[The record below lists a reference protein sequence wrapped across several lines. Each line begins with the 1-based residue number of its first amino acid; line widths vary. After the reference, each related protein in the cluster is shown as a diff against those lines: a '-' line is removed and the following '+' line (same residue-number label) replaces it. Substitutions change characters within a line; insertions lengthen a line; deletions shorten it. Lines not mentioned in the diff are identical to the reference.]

1 MHMSAESHSSSSAR
15 GLNERDIAVLN
26 FERDWVVRAA
36 GKDEAI
42 RTRLGMSP
50 ARYYQLLREL
60 LELRAA
66 IEYDPMLIAR
76 LRRLREARMRSRDV
90 RMQPNPQQP
99 EIRDE

>member
-1 MHMSAESHSSSSAR
+1 MSADSSSTGSAR
-15 GLNERDIAVLN
+15 GLTERDIAVLN
-26 FERDWVVRAA
+26 FERDWVARAA

-76 LRRLREARMRSRDV
+76 LRRLRESRMRSRQV
-90 RMQPNPQQP
+90 RINPNTNNP